1 MSCVCRAICLAAHH
15 AAALHTGPTRMT
27 MKRPTR
33 PYGNAVPMSE
43 RTEGRKYKVENDTT
57 LLEYLFSKCKGESR
71 TTVKSYLSR
80 GQILVNGRNVTAF
93 DFGLHKG
100 DSLVILDQ
108 ATRFRKHSGEM
119 DTRVRIVYEDE
130 HLIVADKRHA
140 VLTMSTG
147 REGEVTAYSLLTG
160 YVRRQAA
167 RAGRK
172 TAPGEPRIFIVH
184 RLDRDTSGLI
194 IFAKDEQTQA
204 RLQDGWNENI
214 LERKYVAVVEGT
226 PQEKSGTCTSW
237 LNENPKSLKMT
248 SSPVDN
254 GGKKAVTHYNTISSA
269 GGYSL
274 VEFELETGRK
284 NQIRIHALEMGCPVA
299 GDKKYGARSNPLGRL
314 ALHAQSIAFR
324 HPWTRKMMRFDTGIP
339 RIFKS
344 MFPE

>member
-1 MSCVCRAICLAAHH
+1 MSCVCRAIYLAAHH

-237 LNENPKSLKMT
+237 LNENP
-248 SSPVDN
+248 P
-254 GGKKAVTHYNTISSA
+254 
-269 GGYSL
+269 
-274 VEFELETGRK
+274 
-284 NQIRIHALEMGCPVA
+284 
-299 GDKKYGARSNPLGRL
+299 
-314 ALHAQSIAFR
+314 
-324 HPWTRKMMRFDTGIP
+324 
-339 RIFKS
+339 
-344 MFPE
+344 

>member
-1 MSCVCRAICLAAHH
+1 
-15 AAALHTGPTRMT
+15 
-27 MKRPTR
+27 
-33 PYGNAVPMSE
+33 
-43 RTEGRKYKVENDTT
+43 
-57 LLEYLFSKCKGESR
+57 
-71 TTVKSYLSR
+71 
-80 GQILVNGRNVTAF
+80 
-93 DFGLHKG
+93 
-100 DSLVILDQ
+100 
-108 ATRFRKHSGEM
+108 M

-284 NQIRIHALEMGCPVA
+284 NQIRIHASEMGCPVA

-344 MFPE
+344 MFSE